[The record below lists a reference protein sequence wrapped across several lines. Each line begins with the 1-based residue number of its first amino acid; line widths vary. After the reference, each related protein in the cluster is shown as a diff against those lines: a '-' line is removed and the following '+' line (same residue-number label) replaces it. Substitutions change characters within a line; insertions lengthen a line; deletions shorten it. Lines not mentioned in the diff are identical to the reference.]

1 MAGMSIFSKI
11 SSPAD
16 VVFSSLLSSEH
27 LSTYLL
33 ISQERLQAAHELV
46 ETWFSAR
53 GCTVHRCDAGPFL
66 WVYMGDRL
74 GITTWEEEARLHMR
88 LFEEGGVYI
97 VSIVDTRPSCDSP
110 RASLTESR
118 PFVFLC
124 PKSSIC
130 SVLSQS
136 LGATYKSERP
146 GYFRITFAVPKSTLL
161 EGLGRMEKI
170 LGLRIRHKSTHEP

>member
-1 MAGMSIFSKI
+1 MACPRISEPTGSGLCTVTLVFFWLHCPRPLTSARVLIAAYRLNRIGVLVNQDNQELFRLMAGMSIFSKI
-11 SSPAD
+11 SAPAD
-16 VVFSSLLSSEH
+16 VIFSSLLSSEY

-33 ISQERLQAAHELV
+33 ISQERLRAAHQLV

-97 VSIVDTRPSCDSP
+97 VSIIATRPSYDSP
-110 RASLTESR
+110 RASLTDSR
-118 PFVFLC
+118 PFVFL
-124 PKSSIC
+124 
-130 SVLSQS
+130 
-136 LGATYKSERP
+136 
-146 GYFRITFAVPKSTLL
+146 F
-161 EGLGRMEKI
+161 
-170 LGLRIRHKSTHEP
+170 